1 MGKDD
6 VGKIS
11 YEEIRLL
18 LHENAEKGF
27 IHPSHRVDMQRF
39 YYLMQGDERAVDDAS
54 AQLDASRQG
63 TLSKDP
69 LRNMKY
75 LFVVDT
81 GFAARFAVEAGLP
94 LETAYSISDVFI
106 MRADEAD
113 SVEQIKEIHR
123 ELYETYLKEIRALRS
138 RDNFSKPVLKCLTYI
153 DSHFNEKIT
162 LDKLSSITGLNPRY
176 LAGLFKKETGETLG
190 QYLTRLRIETA
201 KALLRRTDY
210 SYLRIAYSL
219 AFCSQSHFIKTFRK
233 ETGMTPGAYREKY
246 YNTNF
251 TL

>member
-1 MGKDD
+1 MGRENIARI
-6 VGKIS
+6 G

-18 LHENAEKGF
+18 LHENAERGF
-27 IHPSHRVDMQRF
+27 IHPTHREDMQRF
-39 YYLMQGDERAVDDAS
+39 YYLMQGDERAVDNAS
-54 AQLDASRQG
+54 AQLVASRQG
-63 TLSKDP
+63 TLSRDP

-75 LFVVDT
+75 LFVIDT
-81 GFAARFAVEAGLP
+81 GFAARFAVEAGVP

-106 MRADEAD
+106 MRADEAESAD
-113 SVEQIKEIHR
+113 EIRKIHR
-123 ELYETYLKEIRALRS
+123 ELYQTYLKEIRAYR
-138 RDNFSKPVLKCLTYI
+138 RENNCSKPVLKCLTYI

-162 LDKLSSITGLNPRY
+162 LEKLSGITGLNPRY

-190 QYLTRLRIETA
+190 EYLTRLKIETA

-210 SYLRIAYSL
+210 SYLQISYSL
-219 AFCSQSHFIKTFRK
+219 AFCSQSHFIKTFK
-233 ETGMTPGAYREKY
+233 KATGMTPGAYREKY